1 MKKKTITKTTLSLA
15 AAMGCLGLAATSA
28 NAAISILGGGTGSFA
43 TGATAVPYDHT
54 ALSSFDAS
62 GASKIVFT
70 LSDERGAG
78 DGVVSGVTFGGD
90 AMTLA
95 ISGLN
100 SNLQDARIYYL
111 DASSV
116 GGGSFGTGDLV
127 VTGPGANDM
136 GGSWIFLSGTADGVG
151 PTNSALAQSVGLTT
165 TVDGSFV
172 VASHA
177 NNGASGLAGG
187 DLTTAL
193 LNADVGSAGGGSGYA
208 TIATAGAGT
217 YSFTGSTSRPVT
229 VAAAFEMAPIPEP
242 TTTALLGLGGLA
254 LLRRRR
260 K

>member
-1 MKKKTITKTTLSLA
+1 MNKILFLPLA
-15 AAMGCLGLAATSA
+15 VVGLALGSA
-28 NAAISILGGGTGSFA
+28 NAAISLLGGGTGSFA
-43 TGATAVPYDHT
+43 TGATAVSYDYT

-70 LSDERGAG
+70 FSDETGAG
-78 DGVVSGVTFGGD
+78 DGAISGVTFGGA

-95 ISGLN
+95 VSGYN
-100 SNLQDARIYYL
+100 SNLQLAQVYYI

-116 GGGSFGTGDLV
+116 GGGAFGTGDIV
-127 VTGPGANDM
+127 VTGPGSNDM
-136 GGSWIFLSGTADGVG
+136 GGSWLFLSGTADGVG
-151 PTNSALAQSVGLTT
+151 STNSALAQSVGLTT
-165 TVDGSFV
+165 SVGGSFV

-208 TIATAGAGT
+208 TITTAGAGT

-229 VAAAFEMAPIPEP
+229 VAAAFAPAAIPEP

-254 LLRRRR
+254 LILRRRR
-260 K
+260 